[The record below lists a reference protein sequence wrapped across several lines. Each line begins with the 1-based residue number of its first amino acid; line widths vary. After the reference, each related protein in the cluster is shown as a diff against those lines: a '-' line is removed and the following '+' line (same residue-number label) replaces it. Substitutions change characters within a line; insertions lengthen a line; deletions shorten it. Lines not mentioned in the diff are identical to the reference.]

1 MIGNKNRLWAVWN
14 ATNLTESFGKPQ
26 ILLKWSFGHYIF
38 PVLCLFAVN
47 MQRMLFNP
55 FYELRNQPWL
65 KALIIQVDKS

>member
-14 ATNLTESFGKPQ
+14 ATNLTESFGKPH
-26 ILLKWSFGHYIF
+26 ILLKWSFGHYKLL
-38 PVLCLFAVN
+38 VLCLFAVN

-55 FYELRNQPWL
+55 FYELRNQAWL